1 MLRKYEAMF
10 ILDQD
15 TQDVNAL
22 SSRMIDIISK
32 DGKVIEK
39 NDLGLIEFAYKIN
52 HKKKGHYFVVIV
64 EATAEAIKEF
74 ERIANIEKNVVRT
87 LIINIENEQG
97 YQQSVKLSKTDMTK
111 FEEEKKAKRDF
122 KKPFVKK
129 NFSKLT
135 EKRTFE
141 KPLEEKVAE
150 PKFEAPKAAEVKSAK
165 AKKVEEEVSHEEA
178 HDFVSKMEEKYKAHL
193 AETIEDYFDDEV
205 EVKEAKELKTTVK
218 KEAAPK
224 MSAAERAKVDGS
236 HNIDEERYE
245 LQKYSNKLRSVA
257 IEKNLP
263 KKLQEVNLR
272 DLTKKELIEYM
283 RKVRSALAK

>member
-22 SSRMIDIISK
+22 SSRMIEIISK

-87 LIINIENEQG
+87 LIINTENEQG
-97 YQQSVKLSKTDMTK
+97 YEQSVQLSKTDMTK
-111 FEEEKKAKRDF
+111 FEEERKAKRDF

-129 NFSKLT
+129 EFNKPT

-141 KPLEEKVAE
+141 KPVEVTT
-150 PKFEAPKAAEVKSAK
+150 EVKEVVVEEVK
-165 AKKVEEEVSHEEA
+165 PAKKVVEAKVEEVSHEEA
-178 HDFVSKMEEKYKAHL
+178 HDFVSKMEAKYKAHL
-193 AETIEDYFDDEV
+193 AETVEEHVEEV
-205 EVKEAKELKTTVK
+205 EVEVEEAKTTAK
-218 KEAAPK
+218 KPAAPK

-283 RKVRSALAK
+283 RKVRAALAK

>member
-22 SSRMIDIISK
+22 SSRMIEIISK

-87 LIINIENEQG
+87 LIINTENEQG
-97 YQQSVKLSKTDMTK
+97 YEQSVQLSKTDMTK
-111 FEEEKKAKRDF
+111 FEEERKAKRDF

-129 NFSKLT
+129 EFNKPT

-141 KPLEEKVAE
+141 KPVEVTT
-150 PKFEAPKAAEVKSAK
+150 EVKEVVVEEVK
-165 AKKVEEEVSHEEA
+165 QTVKPAKKVVEAKVEEVSHEEA
-178 HDFVSKMEEKYKAHL
+178 HDFVSKMEAKYKAHL
-193 AETIEDYFDDEV
+193 AETVEEHVEEV
-205 EVKEAKELKTTVK
+205 EVEEAKTTAK
-218 KEAAPK
+218 KPAAPK

-283 RKVRSALAK
+283 RKVRAALAK

>member
-22 SSRMIDIISK
+22 SSRMIEIISK

-87 LIINIENEQG
+87 LIINTENEQG
-97 YQQSVKLSKTDMTK
+97 YEQSVQLSKTDMTK
-111 FEEEKKAKRDF
+111 FEEERKAKRDF

-129 NFSKLT
+129 EFNKPT

-141 KPLEEKVAE
+141 KPVEVTT
-150 PKFEAPKAAEVKSAK
+150 EVKEVVVEEVK
-165 AKKVEEEVSHEEA
+165 PAKKVVEAKVEEVSHEEA
-178 HDFVSKMEEKYKAHL
+178 HDFVSKMEAKYKAHL
-193 AETIEDYFDDEV
+193 AETVEEHVEEV
-205 EVKEAKELKTTVK
+205 EVEEAKTTAK
-218 KEAAPK
+218 KPAAPK

-283 RKVRSALAK
+283 RKVRAALAK

>member
-22 SSRMIDIISK
+22 SSRMIEIISK

-87 LIINIENEQG
+87 LIINTENEQG
-97 YQQSVKLSKTDMTK
+97 YEQSVQLSKTDMTK
-111 FEEEKKAKRDF
+111 FEEERKAKRDF

-129 NFSKLT
+129 EFNKPT

-141 KPLEEKVAE
+141 KPAEVTVEVKEVVVEEVKQTVKPAKKVAE
-150 PKFEAPKAAEVKSAK
+150 AK
-165 AKKVEEEVSHEEA
+165 VEEVSHEEA
-178 HDFVSKMEEKYKAHL
+178 HDFVSKMEAKYKAHL
-193 AETIEDYFDDEV
+193 AETVEEHVEEV
-205 EVKEAKELKTTVK
+205 EVEEAKTTAK
-218 KEAAPK
+218 KPAAPK

-283 RKVRSALAK
+283 RKVRAALAK

>member
-74 ERIANIEKNVVRT
+74 ERIANIEKSVVRT
-87 LIINIENEQG
+87 LIINTENEQG
-97 YQQSVKLSKTDMTK
+97 YEQSVKLSKTDMTK
-111 FEEEKKAKRDF
+111 FEEERRAKRDF

-129 NFSKLT
+129 EFSKPG
-135 EKRTFE
+135 ERKPFE
-141 KPLEEKVAE
+141 KPATETTV
-150 PKFEAPKAAEVKSAK
+150 EVKETVKPVKA

-178 HDFVSKMEEKYKAHL
+178 HDFVSKMEAKYKAHL
-193 AETIEDYFDDEV
+193 AETIEDNSDEV
-205 EVKEAKELKTTVK
+205 EENESKAENK
-218 KEAAPK
+218 KEAAQKLTK

-283 RKVRSALAK
+283 RKVRAALAK

>member
-64 EATAEAIKEF
+64 EASAEAIKEF

-87 LIINIENEQG
+87 LIINTENEQG
-97 YQQSVKLSKTDMTK
+97 YEQSVQLSKTDMTK
-111 FEEEKKAKRDF
+111 FEEERKAKRDF

-129 NFSKLT
+129 EFTKPT

-141 KPLEEKVAE
+141 KPLESTTEV
-150 PKFEAPKAAEVKSAK
+150 KAA
-165 AKKVEEEVSHEEA
+165 KVVEEVSHEEA

-193 AETIEDYFDDEV
+193 AETVEEHVEEV
-205 EVKEAKELKTTVK
+205 EVNETKTTAK

-257 IEKNLP
+257 IEKNLS

-283 RKVRSALAK
+283 RKVRAALAK

>member
-22 SSRMIDIISK
+22 SSRMIEIISK

-87 LIINIENEQG
+87 LIINTENEQG
-97 YQQSVKLSKTDMTK
+97 YEQSVQLSKTDMTK
-111 FEEEKKAKRDF
+111 FEEERKAKRDF

-129 NFSKLT
+129 EFNKPT

-141 KPLEEKVAE
+141 KPAEVTVEAKEVVVEEVKQTVKPAKKVAE
-150 PKFEAPKAAEVKSAK
+150 AK
-165 AKKVEEEVSHEEA
+165 VEEVSHEEA
-178 HDFVSKMEEKYKAHL
+178 HDFVSKMEAKYKAHL
-193 AETIEDYFDDEV
+193 AETVEEHVEEV
-205 EVKEAKELKTTVK
+205 EVEEAKTTAK
-218 KEAAPK
+218 KPAAPK

-283 RKVRSALAK
+283 RKVRAALAK

>member
-22 SSRMIDIISK
+22 SSRMIEIISK

-52 HKKKGHYFVVIV
+52 HKKKGHYFVLIV

-87 LIINIENEQG
+87 LIINTENEQG
-97 YQQSVKLSKTDMTK
+97 YEQSVQLSKTDMTK
-111 FEEEKKAKRDF
+111 FEEERKAKRDF

-129 NFSKLT
+129 EFNKPT

-141 KPLEEKVAE
+141 KPT
-150 PKFEAPKAAEVKSAK
+150 EVKEVVVEEVK
-165 AKKVEEEVSHEEA
+165 QAKKVVEAKVEEVSHEEA
-178 HDFVSKMEEKYKAHL
+178 HDFVSKMEAKYKAHL
-193 AETIEDYFDDEV
+193 AETVEEHVEEV
-205 EVKEAKELKTTVK
+205 EVKETKTTVK
-218 KEAAPK
+218 KPAAPK

-283 RKVRSALAK
+283 RKVRAALAK

>member
-22 SSRMIDIISK
+22 SSRMIEIISK

-87 LIINIENEQG
+87 IIINTENEQG
-97 YQQSVKLSKTDMTK
+97 YEQSVQLSKTDMTK
-111 FEEEKKAKRDF
+111 FEEERKAKRDF

-129 NFSKLT
+129 EFNKPT

-141 KPLEEKVAE
+141 KPAEVTVEAKEVVVEEVKQTVKPAKKVAE
-150 PKFEAPKAAEVKSAK
+150 AK
-165 AKKVEEEVSHEEA
+165 VEEVSHEEA
-178 HDFVSKMEEKYKAHL
+178 HDFVSKMEAKYKAHL
-193 AETIEDYFDDEV
+193 AETVEEHVEEV
-205 EVKEAKELKTTVK
+205 EVEEAKTTAK
-218 KEAAPK
+218 KPAAPK

-283 RKVRSALAK
+283 RKVRAALAK

>member
-22 SSRMIDIISK
+22 SSRMIEIISK

-52 HKKKGHYFVVIV
+52 HKKKGHYFVLIV

-87 LIINIENEQG
+87 LIINTENEQG
-97 YQQSVKLSKTDMTK
+97 YEQSVQLSKTDMTK
-111 FEEEKKAKRDF
+111 FEEERKAKRDF

-129 NFSKLT
+129 EFNKPT

-141 KPLEEKVAE
+141 KPTEVTT
-150 PKFEAPKAAEVKSAK
+150 EVKEVVVEEVK
-165 AKKVEEEVSHEEA
+165 QTVKPAKKVVEAKVEEVSHEEA
-178 HDFVSKMEEKYKAHL
+178 HDFVSKMEAKYKAHL
-193 AETIEDYFDDEV
+193 AETVEEHVEEV
-205 EVKEAKELKTTVK
+205 EVKETKTTVK
-218 KEAAPK
+218 KPAAPK

-283 RKVRSALAK
+283 RKVRAALAK

>member
-15 TQDVNAL
+15 TQDINAL

-64 EATAEAIKEF
+64 EATAEDIKEF
-74 ERIANIEKNVVRT
+74 KRIANIEKNVVRT
-87 LIINIENEQG
+87 LIINTENEQN
-97 YQQSVKLSKTDMTK
+97 YEQSVKLSKTDMTK
-111 FEEEKKAKRDF
+111 FEEERRAKRDF

-129 NFSKLT
+129 EFSKPT

-141 KPLEEKVAE
+141 KSVEEKPEV
-150 PKFEAPKAAEVKSAK
+150 KVEAVKAAEAKPAK
-165 AKKVEEEVSHEEA
+165 ASKVVEEVSHEEA
-178 HDFVSKMEEKYKAHL
+178 HDFVLKMEAKYKAHL
-193 AETIEDYFDDEV
+193 NETIEEHTEEV
-205 EVKEAKELKTTVK
+205 EEVKKESKTTTTVK
-218 KEAAPK
+218 KEAALK

-263 KKLQEVNLR
+263 KKIQEVNLR

-283 RKVRSALAK
+283 RKVRAALAK

>member
-87 LIINIENEQG
+87 LIINTENEQG
-97 YQQSVKLSKTDMTK
+97 YEQSVQLSKTDMTK
-111 FEEEKKAKRDF
+111 FEEERKAKRDF

-129 NFSKLT
+129 DFNKPT
-135 EKRTFE
+135 ERRTFE
-141 KPLEEKVAE
+141 KPLETTTEVKE
-150 PKFEAPKAAEVKSAK
+150 PVVKEAIKPVIKAA
-165 AKKVEEEVSHEEA
+165 KVEEVSHEEA
-178 HDFVSKMEEKYKAHL
+178 HDFVSKMEAKYKAHL
-193 AETIEDYFDDEV
+193 AEAVEEHVEEV
-205 EVKEAKELKTTVK
+205 EINETKTTVK

-283 RKVRSALAK
+283 RKVRAALAK